1 MRPARLSRW
10 LPALLLLF
18 ALPAGGAE
26 WLIEPKISLRG
37 GYNDNIRLDTGSE
50 DAVWE
55 KAITPSVRF
64 GVAKED
70 RGLFGKAY
78 ASVRRFS
85 GGSGRNS
92 SDQLDREDYH
102 FDTDAYYATE
112 RNRFSGLINYTQDST
127 LDSELDQTGQALSS
141 RATRERI
148 TLGPRWIH
156 TLNETTQLDTSYS
169 FTTVSYAD
177 EENFQRLIE
186 YDYHQLSAALVHQLT
201 PQLQGTLSTA
211 YSSYQPDT
219 GFDSD
224 TTNIQ
229 VGISRSFSETLSTS
243 WLAGYRETKADTLIA
258 TGFCLGADPG
268 ANFPG
273 CKGGS
278 PVQTGTTKD
287 DDTSSG
293 SVFSASITKLL
304 EKGEISANLS
314 RSSNPSSDGELLDTT
329 RLILAGDYKF
339 SEKLRSSL
347 SISYSNA
354 ETISRVSNALRKTD
368 EDIFRVRPKI
378 YWKWSQQWQLAAEY
392 EYAEREDKDRF
403 SGTATR
409 NAFYLTLSYQQ
420 PKISISR

>member
-1 MRPARLSRW
+1 M
-10 LPALLLLF
+10 LLLF
-18 ALPAGGAE
+18 TLPADAAE
-26 WLIEPKISLRG
+26 WLIEPTISLRG
-37 GYNDNIRLDTGSE
+37 GYDDNIRLDTEPE

-55 KAITPSVRF
+55 KAIEPSVRF

-92 SDQLDREDYH
+92 SSLLDREDYH

-112 RNRFSGLINYTQDST
+112 RNRFSGLVNYTQDST

-141 RATRERI
+141 RATRKRF

-156 TLNETTQLDTSYS
+156 TLNETTQLDTSYN
-169 FTTVSYAD
+169 FTTVSYPD
-177 EENFQRLIE
+177 KDDFLRLVP
-186 YDYHQLSAALVHQLT
+186 YDYHQLSAALVRQLT
-201 PQLQGTLSTA
+201 PRIQGTLSTA
-211 YSSYQPDT
+211 FSSYQPDT

-243 WLAGYRETKADTLIA
+243 WLAGYRETTSDTLIA
-258 TGFCLGADPG
+258 TGFCIGANPG

-304 EKGEISANLS
+304 EKGELSANLS

-329 RLILAGDYKF
+329 RLIVAGDYKF
-339 SEKLRSSL
+339 SEKLRSSV
-347 SISYSNA
+347 SIQYSNA
-354 ETISRVSNALRKTD
+354 ENISRISNILRKTD

-378 YWKWSQQWQLAAEY
+378 FWKWSQQWQLAAEY
-392 EYAEREDKDRF
+392 EYTTREDKDRF
-403 SGTATR
+403 PGTATR

>member
-1 MRPARLSRW
+1 MHPARLSRW

-18 ALPAGGAE
+18 ALPAGAAE
-26 WLIEPKISLRG
+26 WLIEPTISLRG
-37 GYNDNIRLDTGSE
+37 GYNDNIRLDTLPE
-50 DAVWE
+50 NAVWE

-85 GGSGRNS
+85 GGSGINS
-92 SDQLDREDYH
+92 SSLLDREDYH

-112 RNRFSGLINYTQDST
+112 RNRFSGLVNYTQDST

-141 RATRERI
+141 RATRERF

-156 TLNETTQLDTSYS
+156 TLNETTQLDTSYN

-177 EENFQRLIE
+177 KEDFLRLVE
-186 YDYHQLSAALVHQLT
+186 YDYHQLSAALVRQLT
-201 PQLQGTLSTA
+201 PRIQGTLSTA
-211 YSSYQPDT
+211 YSSYQPET

-243 WLAGYRETKADTLIA
+243 WLAGYRETTSDTLIA
-258 TGFCLGADPG
+258 TGFCIGADSG
-268 ANFPG
+268 ARFPG

-304 EKGEISANLS
+304 EKGELSANLS
-314 RSSNPSSDGELLDTT
+314 RQSNHSSDGELLDTT
-329 RLILAGDYKF
+329 RLIVAGDYKF

-347 SISYSNA
+347 SIEYSNA
-354 ETISRVSNALRKTD
+354 ETISRVSNILRKTD
-368 EDIFRVRPKI
+368 QDIFRVRPKI
-378 YWKWSQQWQLAAEY
+378 FWKWSQQWQLAAEY
-392 EYAEREDKDRF
+392 EYTEREDKDRF

-420 PKISISR
+420 PKISIAR

>member
-18 ALPAGGAE
+18 ALPAGAAE

-37 GYNDNIRLDTGSE
+37 GYNDNIRLDPGSE

-55 KAITPSVRF
+55 KAIEPSVRF

-92 SDQLDREDYH
+92 SSVLDREDYH
-102 FDTDAYYATE
+102 FDTDAYYGTE

-141 RATRERI
+141 RATRERF

-177 EENFQRLIE
+177 KEDFQRLIE
-186 YDYHQLSAALVHQLT
+186 YDYHQLSAALVRQLT
-201 PQLQGTLSTA
+201 PRIQGTLSTA

-243 WLAGYRETKADTLIA
+243 WLAGYRETTSDTLIA
-258 TGFCLGADPG
+258 TGFCIGANPG

-304 EKGEISANLS
+304 EKGELSANLS

-347 SISYSNA
+347 SIEYSNA
-354 ETISRVSNALRKTD
+354 ETISRVTNITRKTD
-368 EDIFRVRPKI
+368 EDIFRVRPKLF
-378 YWKWSQQWQLAAEY
+378 WKWSQQWQLAAEY
-392 EYAEREDKDRF
+392 EYTEREDKDRF

>member
-1 MRPARLSRW
+1 MA
-10 LPALLLLF
+10 A
-18 ALPAGGAE
+18 AGTAATSWTG
-26 WLIEPKISLRG
+26 KIIIS
-37 GYNDNIRLDTGSE
+37 IP
-50 DAVWE
+50 
-55 KAITPSVRF
+55 TP
-64 GVAKED
+64 
-70 RGLFGKAY
+70 
-78 ASVRRFS
+78 
-85 GGSGRNS
+85 
-92 SDQLDREDYH
+92 
-102 FDTDAYYATE
+102 TTE
-112 RNRFSGLINYTQDST
+112 QNVTAFSGLINYTQDST

-141 RATRERI
+141 RATRESI

-177 EENFQRLIE
+177 KEDFQRLIE

-243 WLAGYRETKADTLIA
+243 WLAGYRETTSDTLIA
-258 TGFCLGADPG
+258 TGFCIGADPG

-304 EKGEISANLS
+304 EKGQLSANLS

-347 SISYSNA
+347 SIEYSNA
-354 ETISRVSNALRKTD
+354 ETISRVTNTLRKTD

-378 YWKWSQQWQLAAEY
+378 FWKWSQQWQLAAEY
-392 EYAEREDKDRF
+392 EYTEREDKDRF

>member
-10 LPALLLLF
+10 LPAVLLLF
-18 ALPAGGAE
+18 TLPAGAAE

-37 GYNDNIRLDTGSE
+37 GYNDNIRLDTGPE

-92 SDQLDREDYH
+92 SSVLDREDYH
-102 FDTDAYYATE
+102 FDTDAYYGTE

-141 RATRERI
+141 RATRERF

-177 EENFQRLIE
+177 KEDFQRLIE
-186 YDYHQLSAALVHQLT
+186 YDYHQLSAALVRQLT
-201 PQLQGTLSTA
+201 PRIQGTLSTA

-224 TTNIQ
+224 TINLQ
-229 VGISRSFSETLSTS
+229 AGISHSFSETLSTS
-243 WLAGYRETKADTLIA
+243 WLAGYRETTADTLIA
-258 TGFCLGADPG
+258 TGFCIGANPG

-304 EKGEISANLS
+304 EKGELSANLS

-347 SISYSNA
+347 SIEYSNA
-354 ETISRVSNALRKTD
+354 ETISRVSNSLRKTD
-368 EDIFRVRPKI
+368 EDLFRVRPKI
-378 YWKWSQQWQLAAEY
+378 FWKWSQQWQLAAEY

-403 SGTATR
+403 SGSATR